1 MTNVLI
7 LVVILIL
14 LFSTEKFKE
23 LGRIALAFIIG
34 AGIIGKILN
43 YPLCVEMFTITN
55 LLLLAVIYILLFGAD
70 RFKEKSKTAVLVIL
84 GVVVVFYVISLT
96 INIPKNIVEENWK
109 DILTGILVV
118 FGSFIVAYML
128 NKLRKK

>member
-7 LVVILIL
+7 LVVILML

-55 LLLLAVIYILLFGAD
+55 FLLLAVIYILLFGAD
-70 RFKEKSKTAVLVIL
+70 RFKEKSKIAILVIL
-84 GVVVVFYVISLT
+84 GAVVIFCVIT

-109 DILTGILVV
+109 DILIGILVV